1 MPDRD
6 VVDALL
12 KTMTTTQKVG
22 QLNQRL
28 LGWNAL
34 RRTAGGFAPTDE
46 ALAEIERWQGM
57 GALYAPLRADAWSG
71 RSWTNGGIR
80 PEERAEAMAVL
91 QDAVVAGSP
100 HGTGVLIAEEAP
112 HGHQALGGT
121 VLPVN
126 LAAATAWD
134 PAALE
139 EASRAVAAELA
150 ASGVHLALVSALDML
165 RDGRWGRSEETFGED
180 PLLASALT
188 RSIVI
193 GMQGEGRDALGGDGV
208 GVVLKHLAAQGEAIG
223 GRNGQSAHLGPGDL
237 AEIHL
242 PPVLAGLDAGAVAFM
257 AAYNDIDGV
266 PCCANPD
273 LLTGLLRERHGFD
286 GIVMAD
292 MFAVDRLADMTGDLP
307 SAGRAGLLA
316 GVDMSLCDEGFTTLD
331 QLAEADERVAEQI
344 DVAARRV
351 LALKHRF
358 GLLEPQPAPEP
369 EAVPLR
375 LGSAQD
381 TARIASRRL
390 AAGSLVLLA
399 NGSTGD
405 AGGPADRAEG
415 PVDGGPVLPL
425 DPPQL
430 KRLAVVGPYAGDV
443 PCLLGDYVAPQPAG
457 SALSVAASLRA
468 ALPQA
473 AVETAAWASPDEV
486 GGASVDLAGSDAVIV
501 VLGGTSHRTY
511 DDEFAENGAIAG
523 RSGSAT
529 GGEGVDRADISL
541 PGEQDALIR
550 AIHDATPA
558 GIPVIAVIVAG
569 RPHVLTEVLA
579 HSRAV
584 IWAGYPGP
592 FGGEA
597 IADLLLGAAEP
608 TGRLPMIL
616 PSHPAVLPL
625 RYNDRHAAT
634 GSYQDVPDPVL
645 FEMGHGLRYHRV
657 EVLAV
662 EPELEPGLEPDA
674 ELDPQPETDSGQ
686 VRLAVTVANRSDAPT
701 SSVLTAFG
709 HRRGGVR
716 VPRQR
721 ELLAFQRVNLE
732 AGEERTIVLLCPLEA
747 AFADPSDPT
756 SRTEVDVEGVLR
768 SITPPGV

>member
-6 VVDALL
+6 VVEDLL
-12 KTMTTTQKVG
+12 GAMTTTQKVG

-34 RRTAGGFAPTDE
+34 RRTADGFAATDE

-126 LAAATAWD
+126 LAAAAAWD

-139 EASRAVAAELA
+139 AASCAVAAELA

-180 PLLASALT
+180 PLLASELT
-188 RSIVI
+188 RAIVI
-193 GMQGEGRDALGGDGV
+193 GMQGERRDALGGDGV
-208 GVVLKHLAAQGEAIG
+208 GVVLKHLAAQGEATG
-223 GRNGQSAHLGPGDL
+223 GRNGQSAQLGSGDL

-266 PCCANPD
+266 PCCANPE

-292 MFAVDRLADMTGDLP
+292 MFAVDRLAGMTGSLP

-331 QLAEADERVAEQI
+331 QLAEADERVAAQI
-344 DVAARRV
+344 DIAARRV

-358 GLLEPQPAPEP
+358 GLLEPRSAPEP
-369 EAVPLR
+369 EAVRLR
-375 LGSAQD
+375 LESAQD
-381 TARIASRRL
+381 AARIASRRL
-390 AAGSLVLLA
+390 AAESLVLLA
-399 NGSTGD
+399 DGPTGTAEGSMGSAD
-405 AGGPADRAEG
+405 GPTDGAEG
-415 PVDGGPVLPL
+415 PTGGAKGRADGAPVLPL
-425 DPPQL
+425 DSTTL
-430 KRLAVVGPYAGDV
+430 HRLAVVGPYADDV

-473 AVETAAWASPDEV
+473 EVDIAAWASPDEV
-486 GGASVDLAGSDAVIV
+486 DGASVDLAGSDAVIV
-501 VLGGTSHRTY
+501 VLGGTSHRSY

-523 RSGSAT
+523 CSGTAT

-550 AIHDATPA
+550 AIRAATPA
-558 GIPVIAVIVAG
+558 GVPVIAVVVAG
-569 RPHVLTEVLA
+569 RPHVLTQVVE
-579 HSRAV
+579 HSCAV

-608 TGRLPMIL
+608 TGRLPMTL

-625 RYNDRHAAT
+625 RYNDRHSAT

-645 FEMGHGLRYHRV
+645 FEMGHGLRYYRV

-662 EPELEPGLEPDA
+662 EPELDLVH
-674 ELDPQPETDSGQ
+674 
-686 VRLAVTVANRSDAPT
+686 VRMAVTVANRSDAPT

-732 AGEERTIVLLCPLEA
+732 AREQRTIELLCPLER
-747 AFADPSDPT
+747 AFADPSDPV
-756 SRTEVDVEGVLR
+756 SRTEVDVGGVLL
-768 SITPPGV
+768 SIGPPGA

>member
-6 VVDALL
+6 VVEDLL
-12 KTMTTTQKVG
+12 GAMTTRQKVG

-34 RRTAGGFAPTDE
+34 RRTTGGFAPTDE
-46 ALAEIERWQGM
+46 ALAEIERWRGM
-57 GALYAPLRADAWSG
+57 GALYAPMRADAWSG

-91 QDAVVAGSP
+91 QEAVVAGSP
-100 HGTGVLIAEEAP
+100 HGVGVLVAEEAP

-126 LAAATAWD
+126 LAAAASWD

-188 RSIVI
+188 RAIVV
-193 GMQGEGRDALGGDGV
+193 GMQGGGRDALGGDGV

-223 GRNGQSAHLGPGDL
+223 GRNGQSAHLGPADL

-266 PCCANPD
+266 PCCGNHE
-273 LLTGLLRERHGFD
+273 LLTGLLRDQHGFD

-292 MFAVDRLADMTGDLP
+292 MFAVDRLAGMTGDLP

-331 QLAEADERVAEQI
+331 QLAETDERVAAQI

-351 LALKHRF
+351 LTLKHRF
-358 GLLEPQPAPEP
+358 GLLEPPPQPQSESDRRATR
-369 EAVPLR
+369 AR
-375 LGSAQD
+375 LE
-381 TARIASRRL
+381 TARETTRQASRRL
-390 AAGSLVLLA
+390 AVESLVLLT
-399 NGSTGD
+399 N
-405 AGGPADRAEG
+405 AEPG
-415 PVDGGPVLPL
+415 ASGAAIPVLPL
-425 DPPQL
+425 DGASMR
-430 KRLAVVGPYAGDV
+430 RLAVVGPFADDV

-457 SALSVAASLRA
+457 SALSVAAALRA
-468 ALPQA
+468 ALPQVDVATASWAGPTDLEADSSSA
-473 AVETAAWASPDEV
+473 ASAPTSASTPFAE
-486 GGASVDLAGSDAVIV
+486 SVDLAHSDAVIV

-541 PGEQDALIR
+541 PGDQDALLRAIR
-550 AIHDATPA
+550 AATPA
-558 GIPVIAVIVAG
+558 SVPVITVVVAG
-569 RPHVLTEVLA
+569 RPHVLTQVVE

-608 TGRLPMIL
+608 TGRLPMTL

-625 RYNDRHAAT
+625 RYNDRQGTT
-634 GSYQDVPDPVL
+634 GSYQDVPEPVL
-645 FEMGHGLRYHRV
+645 FTLGHGLRYHPIDV
-657 EVLAV
+657 VAV
-662 EPELEPGLEPDA
+662 EPELDA
-674 ELDPQPETDSGQ
+674 EQL
-686 VRLAVTVANRSDAPT
+686 RLLVTVANRSDVET
-701 SSVLTAFG
+701 QGVVTAVG

-716 VPRQR
+716 VPRVR
-721 ELLAFQRVNLE
+721 ELLSFQRVSLE
-732 AGEERTIVLLCPLEA
+732 SGEERRIELLCPLVS

-756 SRTEVDVEGVLR
+756 SRTEIDVEGVRLAL
-768 SITPPGV
+768 TPPEA

>member
-1 MPDRD
+1 MPDHH
-6 VVDALL
+6 VVEDLL
-12 KTMTTTQKVG
+12 GAMTTRQKVG

-80 PEERAEAMAVL
+80 PEERAEAMAAL
-91 QDAVVAGSP
+91 QEAVVAGSP
-100 HGTGVLIAEEAP
+100 HGIGVLIAEEAP

-126 LAAATAWD
+126 LAAAATWD
-134 PAALE
+134 PDALE

-188 RSIVI
+188 RAIVL
-193 GMQGEGRDALGGDGV
+193 GMQGEGRDALRGDGV

-223 GRNGQSAHLGPGDL
+223 GRNGQSAHLGPADL

-266 PCCANPD
+266 PCCGNHE
-273 LLTGLLRERHGFD
+273 LLTGLLRDQHGFD

-292 MFAVDRLADMTGDLP
+292 MFAVDRLAGMTGDLP

-316 GVDMSLCDEGFTTLD
+316 GVDISLCDEGFTTLD
-331 QLAEADERVAEQI
+331 QLAADDERVAAQI

-358 GLLEPQPAPEP
+358 GLLEPPPMPDQQVTRVRLESAR
-369 EAVPLR
+369 EATH
-375 LGSAQD
+375 Q
-381 TARIASRRL
+381 ASRRL
-390 AAGSLVLLA
+390 AAESLVLLT
-399 NGSTGD
+399 NGEPGGSGA
-405 AGGPADRAEG
+405 AGPDGPGTRGSDDSAIL
-415 PVDGGPVLPL
+415 VLPL
-425 DPPQL
+425 DRVSL
-430 KRLAVVGPYAGDV
+430 RRLAVVGPYADDV
-443 PCLLGDYVAPQPAG
+443 PCMLGDYVAPQPAG
-457 SALSVAASLRA
+457 SALSVAAALRA
-468 ALPQA
+468 ALPQTE
-473 AVETAAWASPDEV
+473 VEIAAWASQADLEADSSSAAP
-486 GGASVDLAGSDAVIV
+486 VDLAHSDAVVV

-550 AIHDATPA
+550 AIRTATPPNV
-558 GIPVIAVIVAG
+558 PVITVIVAG
-569 RPHVLTEVLA
+569 RPHVLTQVVD
-579 HSRAV
+579 HSQAV

-608 TGRLPMIL
+608 TGRLPMTL

-625 RYNDRHAAT
+625 RYNDRQGTA

-645 FEMGHGLRYHRV
+645 FEMGHGLRYHRMDV
-657 EVLAV
+657 VAV
-662 EPELEPGLEPDA
+662 ES
-674 ELDPQPETDSGQ
+674 ELDADQ
-686 VRLAVTVANRSDAPT
+686 VRLLVTVANRSDAET
-701 SSVLTAFG
+701 AGVVTAFG

-716 VPRQR
+716 VPRVR
-721 ELLAFQRVNLE
+721 ELLAFQRVSLK
-732 AGEERTIVLLCPLEA
+732 AGEERQIELICPLQRA
-747 AFADPSDPT
+747 VADPADPT
-756 SRTEVDVEGVLR
+756 SRTEVDIEGVR
-768 SITPPGV
+768 CVITPSGR